1 MTLKFS
7 LPYRQVPR
15 SSVGRA
21 SDRTMLRSVVRVQSL
36 ARGTCHFCLF
46 FHFSHHIFLLAGNM
60 SFMSLLF
67 DTYNKYNRIYLF
79 FLLTMSNW
87 GDALAHKILKSTH
100 VLLNWNSK
108 FKWTEFPLTNW
119 INSKPLQRRLFS
131 SYQIAHMFLGLIFA
145 VRSTPKTWL

>member
-15 SSVGRA
+15 SSAGRA
-21 SDRTMLRSVVRVQSL
+21 SDRTMLRSVVRVQTQ

-60 SFMSLLF
+60 SFMSLLV

-79 FLLTMSNW
+79 FLLTMSN
-87 GDALAHKILKSTH
+87 
-100 VLLNWNSK
+100 
-108 FKWTEFPLTNW
+108 
-119 INSKPLQRRLFS
+119 
-131 SYQIAHMFLGLIFA
+131 
-145 VRSTPKTWL
+145 

>member
-60 SFMSLLF
+60 SFMSLLV
-67 DTYNKYNRIYLF
+67 DTYNKYNWIYLF

-87 GDALAHKILKSTH
+87 GDALAHKILKSKH

-119 INSKPLQRRLFS
+119 INSKPLQRRFFS
-131 SYQIAHMFLGLIFA
+131 SYQIAHMFLGFIFA